1 MFGEALKDDD
11 LANELDALIA
21 DAVKDEI
28 ADLGPIAPIK
38 KPAKQQVEQD
48 EEEEIKVK
56 PKRQMVAS

>member
-1 MFGEALKDDD
+1 MAIHDMEVEMFGEALKDDD

-38 KPAKQQVEQD
+38 KPAKQQVE
-48 EEEEIKVK
+48 
-56 PKRQMVAS
+56 